1 MLSVYNYLSTKLV
14 GRESSRGDS
23 KPSGLELASFHLF
36 SSLPPELRRKIWH
49 FALPTRLIEASLDL
63 QDGQWG
69 CCVSLSKHGTGDR
82 RQLPVLFA
90 VNIES
95 REFCL
100 KEYILF
106 ANTYLHP
113 KLDLLY
119 ISWLNADLITPRPK
133 FYAIQDQPLLKFH
146 SIAMTIQRSSRSQE
160 RFGAFVNCLRQ
171 LGTPKEI
178 QLCLVG
184 PKLPSL
190 FSTTTGFSITN
201 GNMVVL
207 LDWANKVE
215 ENMSQE
221 VRSHVMRALEAEQ
234 AAAPGFRIPALST
247 RLYYMFSGP

>member
-1 MLSVYNYLSTKLV
+1 MSQP
-14 GRESSRGDS
+14 
-23 KPSGLELASFHLF
+23 KPG
-36 SSLPPELRRKIWH
+36 K
-49 FALPTRLIEASLDL
+49 
-63 QDGQWG
+63 
-69 CCVSLSKHGTGDR
+69 GDR

-100 KEYILF
+100 EQYVPF
-106 ANTYLHP
+106 ANAYIHP

-119 ISWLNADLITPRPK
+119 ISWLNADLVTPRPK
-133 FYAIQDQPLLKFH
+133 FYPIQDQPLFKFH

-160 RFGAFVNCLRQ
+160 RFGAFVSCLRQ
-171 LGTPKEI
+171 LGTPQEI
-178 QLCLVG
+178 RLCLVG

-190 FSTTTGFSITN
+190 FSTTTGFSISN

-221 VRSHVMRALEAEQ
+221 VRSHVIRTLEAEQ
-234 AAAPGFRIPALST
+234 AAAPGFSIPALST
-247 RLYYMFSGP
+247 RLYYIFSGP